1 MYVWILTVHFLIDLL
16 KQGDC
21 DFRLLRTFKN
31 LFANDLLRE
40 IGRIPLE
47 NIVGTVCILQEKK
60 KKKSTKLYGFGL
72 PEFEYDTAYLN

>member
-1 MYVWILTVHFLIDLL
+1 MYLWILTVHFLIDLL

-40 IGRIPLE
+40 MVGYLWKILLE
-47 NIVGTVCILQEKK
+47 QFVFSRKK
-60 KKKSTKLYGFGL
+60 KKQSTKLYGFGL
-72 PEFEYDTAYLN
+72 PELEYDTAYLN